1 LTYNFTMSLIDQFR
15 DPSLAVLVRLVADRP
30 AVEDLVKEA
39 EVLPEELDTLPDTA
53 FSWPEKRAFPIHSAE
68 HTAMSR
74 VYRENFRGAVPA
86 HVDATLKE
94 ACEIYGLEDS
104 LFDRTKIAALPDDPE
119 DYLLPGMKRLPVRT
133 AAQVKLAEEK
143 LIAGYQKLSVEHR
156 AQACKRLV
164 DKAAALNVKLDPLMH
179 KLAGFTVSST
189 AILKDWI
196 EARKE
201 ASAEPYKAAFQK
213 IADGLKGL
221 PAEIRDREALVK
233 IAEVVAELDKKAGL
247 VKFYDRKLP
256 DPMMSVFNTTK
267 VAGHGVDLGGKF
279 VSMDRLASYPS
290 TFYGDVLG
298 DDLVREASDGRGGM
312 DPHKLA
318 AILETLPRDMKMM
331 LGQQMR

>member
-1 LTYNFTMSLIDQFR
+1 MSLIDQFR
-15 DPSLAVLVRLVADRP
+15 DPSMAVLVRLVADRP
-30 AVEDLVKEA
+30 AVADFVKEA
-39 EVLPEELDTLPDTA
+39 EVQPEDLETLPDTA
-53 FSWPEKRAFPIHSAE
+53 FAWPEKRAFCIVSPE
-68 HTAMSR
+68 HAAMSR
-74 VYRENFRGAVPA
+74 VYRENYRGPVPP

-94 ACEIYGLEDS
+94 ACEVYSIPES
-104 LFDRTKIAALPDDPE
+104 LFDRAKLAAVPDDPE
-119 DYLLPGMKRLPVRT
+119 DYLLPEMKRLPVRT
-133 AAQVKLAEEK
+133 AEQVKLAEEK

-164 DKAAALNVKLDPLMH
+164 DKAASMNVKLNPLMH
-179 KLAGFTVSST
+179 KLAGFTVAST
-189 AILKDWI
+189 SIMKDWI

-201 ASAEPYKAAFQK
+201 AAQAPEHKAAFQK

-221 PAEIRDREALVK
+221 PAEIRDRDSLVK

-256 DPMMSVFNTTK
+256 DPMLSIFNTEK
-267 VAGHGVDLGGKF
+267 IAGHGVDLGGKF

-312 DPHKLA
+312 DVHKLA
-318 AILETLPRDMKMM
+318 AILETLPRDMKAM